1 MSRTDPHA
9 PRAKAAGHGDRKLA
23 ASAEAKAAGGVEKL
37 LSGIGVSQGIAIGP
51 LVAASEPALE
61 HTRAKIAAGGV
72 EAELGRL
79 DDAVA
84 KSRK

>member
-1 MSRTDPHA
+1 M
-9 PRAKAAGHGDRKLA
+9 
-23 ASAEAKAAGGVEKL
+23 EKL

-79 DDAVA
+79 DDAGREVA
-84 KSRK
+84 QAAGKAAGAIVRAAGG